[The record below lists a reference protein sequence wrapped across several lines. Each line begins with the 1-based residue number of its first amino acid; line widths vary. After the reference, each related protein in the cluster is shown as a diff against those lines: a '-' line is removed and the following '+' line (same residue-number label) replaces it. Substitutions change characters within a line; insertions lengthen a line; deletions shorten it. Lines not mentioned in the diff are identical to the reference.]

1 MAQYDS
7 ADLLARC
14 KATAQRPAT
23 DEDMSD
29 VQWYS
34 FLEEAQTYW
43 IGQLA
48 VHVPEVMYGAPELM
62 TTPDAGATYTVA
74 GYPLG
79 HLEIR
84 SARNGYLLRPGPE
97 WDEASDYTQE
107 GQIIRIP
114 GGRTRSFG
122 TLGPYARYVPV
133 PGVLN
138 AGAAPVMKPAHMRL
152 LLVARACYLYA
163 LRGGY
168 RDPTPFL
175 QLEQKLWAG
184 DPNLLGDT
192 GYLGQLKTQ
201 YFGSGMAA
209 VAQNDN
215 AWWRGSPDLR

>member
-1 MAQYDS
+1 VAQYDS

-14 KATAQRPAT
+14 KTLAQRPTT

-29 VQWYS
+29 ATWYG

-48 VHVPEVMYGAPELM
+48 AHVPEVMYDAPELM
-62 TTPDAGATYTVA
+62 TSSDGGETYTVA
-74 GYPLG
+74 SYPLG
-79 HLEIR
+79 HMEIR
-84 SARNGYLLRPGPE
+84 ASRNGALLRPGPE
-97 WDEASDYTQE
+97 WDEAADYTQE
-107 GQIIRIP
+107 GQTIRIP
-114 GGRTRSFG
+114 GGRTRSFSS
-122 TLGPYARYVPV
+122 GPYARYVKV
-133 PGVLN
+133 PGLLN
-138 AGAAPVMKPAHMRL
+138 GATAPVLRPAHMRL

-184 DPNLLGDT
+184 DPNLAGDT

-201 YFGSGMAA
+201 YFGAGMAA
-209 VAQNDN
+209 VRPLDD
-215 AWWRGSPDLR
+215 AWWRGSPDLG